1 MSQTQSLNKSHF
13 SSSSESTTSA
23 EQKVLSSLDKG
34 INTQPDIEISVVKPG
49 WLTGLANSIKH
60 VIRSNL
66 SREAI
71 FELIEQQNFEL
82 TGERRDSCT
91 KEHIYIFIITILATV
106 GYFNALTIE
115 DLKYKFSTTCMLNGL
130 HPLSHAGFYNI
141 FPESTLSRV
150 YYELSNTIYK
160 LGCLDSTGLLNGVIF
175 KDSRISK
182 HEFLMAL
189 TKAVKHSDK
198 TEAILAY
205 KSISAENQ
213 EFDIEILIDNLIKA
227 FNSDNSPS
235 LIEFASTC
243 SMFSST
249 DKCSLNRTKLLS
261 LFQNLFEKITGQMY
275 HIMRKSPFQD
285 PVVEEVC
292 KNLGVSDLTAMDG
305 SSASLIEDN
314 LTPISHG
321 TVKAALKTHTLFSVG
336 YNLPIFNQ
344 VASGTSSERAFLQKA
359 VEFVHKTQDSL
370 PPLLITDAGYT
381 GDHFNTV
388 DSFGIKYLARYA
400 SNTIMEVERHLTLGT
415 RYDHRKGMTG
425 DYLVLNDQEE
435 NKTISVSDFMDG
447 NIHVFKI
454 KNKLS
459 NSFLVVEPIFDK
471 DNNVEKVAVFITN
484 IELPLDDYLNLIK
497 KVHYL
502 LVAYR
507 YRWKIERYF
516 AQIKENTCF
525 ENCNRACP
533 YMTGSLMIASIISDT
548 LNKFYSYSLYLSNMV
563 KNAREQGLRSISM
576 SDIKFSWE
584 KASKGM
590 VNREFFIDFLEKSS
604 KVSLTG
610 HITLEAQESII
621 AQRTKLSCTSVQ
633 NIAHSYDIRRMNYE
647 ENKAF
652 HDAYQALS
660 EKGLGKQALLFET
673 QKIVEEAQAKEE
685 DTLEEWV
692 CNFCLPCMT
701 YGVDAYTQAC
711 KLGSYLTKMDD
722 YPSIKL
728 VDYRTQI
735 RDKFSNE
742 TSISEDYYPVGDIL
756 NEIFDSTDY
765 QFNLNQL

>member
-13 SSSSESTTSA
+13 SSSSESTTAA

-275 HIMRKSPFQD
+275 QILRKSPCQD

-359 VEFVHKTQDSL
+359 VEFVHTIQDSL

-711 KLGSYLTKMDD
+711 KLGSYLTNMDD
-722 YPSIKL
+722 YPSIKF

>member
-13 SSSSESTTSA
+13 SSSSESTTAA

-213 EFDIEILIDNLIKA
+213 GFDIEILIDNLIKA

-275 HIMRKSPFQD
+275 QILRKSPCQD

-359 VEFVHKTQDSL
+359 VEFVHTIQDSL

-711 KLGSYLTKMDD
+711 KLGSYLTNMDD

-728 VDYRTQI
+728 VDYRTLHI
-735 RDKFSNE
+735 N
-742 TSISEDYYPVGDIL
+742 
-756 NEIFDSTDY
+756 
-765 QFNLNQL
+765 

>member
-1 MSQTQSLNKSHF
+1 MSQTTSLNKSQF
-13 SSSSESTTSA
+13 SSSSESTTAA

-34 INTQPDIEISVVKPG
+34 LNTQPDIEISVVKPG
-49 WLTGLANSIKH
+49 WLTGLANRIKH

-66 SREAI
+66 SREVI

-130 HPLSHAGFYNI
+130 HPLSHSGFYNI

-205 KSISAENQ
+205 KSISAENH

-275 HIMRKSPFQD
+275 QILHKSPCQD

-359 VEFVHKTQDSL
+359 IEFVHTIQDSL

-400 SNTIMEVERHLTLGT
+400 SDTIMDVERHLTLGT

-425 DYLVLNDQEE
+425 DYQVLNDQEE

-604 KVSLTG
+604 KLSLTG

-633 NIAHSYDIRRMNYE
+633 NIAHSYDMRRMSYE

-652 HDAYQALS
+652 RDACKSLS
-660 EKGLGKQALLFET
+660 EIGLGKQALLFET

-701 YGVDAYTQAC
+701 YGVSAYTQAC
-711 KLGSYLTKMDD
+711 KLGTYLTNMDD
-722 YPSIKL
+722 YPNIKL
-728 VDYRTQI
+728 VDYREPI
-735 RDKFSNE
+735 RDKFLRAI
-742 TSISEDYYPVGDIL
+742 SISEEYSPVGDIL
-756 NEIFDSTDY
+756 NEIFNSTDY

>member
-13 SSSSESTTSA
+13 SSSSESTTAA

-227 FNSDNSPS
+227 FNSDTSPS

-359 VEFVHKTQDSL
+359 VEFVHTIQDSL

-471 DNNVEKVAVFITN
+471 DNNVEKVAVFITIVN
-484 IELPLDDYLNLIK
+484 D
-497 KVHYL
+497 
-502 LVAYR
+502 
-507 YRWKIERYF
+507 
-516 AQIKENTCF
+516 
-525 ENCNRACP
+525 
-533 YMTGSLMIASIISDT
+533 
-548 LNKFYSYSLYLSNMV
+548 
-563 KNAREQGLRSISM
+563 KN
-576 SDIKFSWE
+576 
-584 KASKGM
+584 
-590 VNREFFIDFLEKSS
+590 N
-604 KVSLTG
+604 
-610 HITLEAQESII
+610 
-621 AQRTKLSCTSVQ
+621 
-633 NIAHSYDIRRMNYE
+633 
-647 ENKAF
+647 
-652 HDAYQALS
+652 
-660 EKGLGKQALLFET
+660 
-673 QKIVEEAQAKEE
+673 
-685 DTLEEWV
+685 
-692 CNFCLPCMT
+692 
-701 YGVDAYTQAC
+701 
-711 KLGSYLTKMDD
+711 
-722 YPSIKL
+722 
-728 VDYRTQI
+728 
-735 RDKFSNE
+735 
-742 TSISEDYYPVGDIL
+742 
-756 NEIFDSTDY
+756 
-765 QFNLNQL
+765 

>member
-13 SSSSESTTSA
+13 SSSSESTTAA

-359 VEFVHKTQDSL
+359 VEFVHTIQDSL

-711 KLGSYLTKMDD
+711 KLGSYLTNMDD
-722 YPSIKL
+722 YPSIKF

>member
-13 SSSSESTTSA
+13 SSSSESTTAA

-275 HIMRKSPFQD
+275 QILRKSPCQD

-359 VEFVHKTQDSL
+359 VEFVHTIQDSL

-533 YMTGSLMIASIISDT
+533 YMTGCLMIASIISDT

-711 KLGSYLTKMDD
+711 KLGSYLTNMDD

>member
-13 SSSSESTTSA
+13 SSSSESTTAA

-198 TEAILAY
+198 TEAILSY
-205 KSISAENQ
+205 KSISAENH

-275 HIMRKSPFQD
+275 QILRKSPCQD

-359 VEFVHKTQDSL
+359 VEFVHTIQDSL

-381 GDHFNTV
+381 GEHFNTV

-425 DYLVLNDQEE
+425 DYQVLNDQEE
-435 NKTISVSDFMDG
+435 NKTISVSAFMDG

>member
-13 SSSSESTTSA
+13 SSSSESTTAA

-275 HIMRKSPFQD
+275 QILRKSPCQD

-359 VEFVHKTQDSL
+359 VEFVHTIQDSL

-435 NKTISVSDFMDG
+435 NKTISVSAFMDG

-471 DNNVEKVAVFITN
+471 DSNVEKVAVFITN

-711 KLGSYLTKMDD
+711 KLGSYLTNMDD
-722 YPSIKL
+722 YPSIKF

>member
-13 SSSSESTTSA
+13 SSSSESTTAA

-359 VEFVHKTQDSL
+359 VEFVHTIQDSL

-711 KLGSYLTKMDD
+711 K
-722 YPSIKL
+722 
-728 VDYRTQI
+728 
-735 RDKFSNE
+735 
-742 TSISEDYYPVGDIL
+742 
-756 NEIFDSTDY
+756 
-765 QFNLNQL
+765 

>member
-13 SSSSESTTSA
+13 SSSSESTTAA

-130 HPLSHAGFYNI
+130 HPLSHSGFYNI

-275 HIMRKSPFQD
+275 HIMRKSPCQD

-415 RYDHRKGMTG
+415 RYDHRKGMTS
-425 DYLVLNDQEE
+425 DYHVLNDQEE
-435 NKTISVSDFMDG
+435 NRAIKVSDFMDG
-447 NIHVFKI
+447 NVHIFKI

-497 KVHYL
+497 KVHFL

-590 VNREFFIDFLEKSS
+590 VNREFFIDFLEKCS

-610 HITLEAQESII
+610 HISLEAQESII

-633 NIAHSYDIRRMNYE
+633 NIAHSYDMRRMSYE

-660 EKGLGKQALLFET
+660 DKGLGKQALLLET
-673 QKIVEEAQAKEE
+673 QKIVEEAQANEE
-685 DTLEEWV
+685 NTLEAWV

-711 KLGSYLTKMDD
+711 KLGSYLTNMDD

>member
-275 HIMRKSPFQD
+275 QILRKSPCQD

-359 VEFVHKTQDSL
+359 VEFVHTIQDSL

-711 KLGSYLTKMDD
+711 KLGSYLTNMDD
-722 YPSIKL
+722 YPSIKF

>member
-13 SSSSESTTSA
+13 SSSSESTTAA

-275 HIMRKSPFQD
+275 QILRKSPCQD

-359 VEFVHKTQDSL
+359 VEFVHTIQDSL

-711 KLGSYLTKMDD
+711 KLGSYLTNMDD

-728 VDYRTQI
+728 VDYRTLHI
-735 RDKFSNE
+735 N
-742 TSISEDYYPVGDIL
+742 
-756 NEIFDSTDY
+756 
-765 QFNLNQL
+765 

>member
-275 HIMRKSPFQD
+275 QILRKSPCQD

-711 KLGSYLTKMDD
+711 KLGSYLTNMDD

>member
-13 SSSSESTTSA
+13 SSSSESTTAA

-359 VEFVHKTQDSL
+359 VEFVHTIQDSL

-711 KLGSYLTKMDD
+711 KLGSYLTNMDD

-728 VDYRTQI
+728 VDYRTLHI
-735 RDKFSNE
+735 N
-742 TSISEDYYPVGDIL
+742 
-756 NEIFDSTDY
+756 
-765 QFNLNQL
+765 

>member
-13 SSSSESTTSA
+13 SSSSESTTAA

-205 KSISAENQ
+205 KSISAENH

-261 LFQNLFEKITGQMY
+261 LFQNLFEKTTGQMY
-275 HIMRKSPFQD
+275 QILRKSPCQD

-336 YNLPIFNQ
+336 YNLPIFNE

-359 VEFVHKTQDSL
+359 IEFVHTIQDSL

-381 GDHFNTV
+381 GDHFNTA

-400 SNTIMEVERHLTLGT
+400 SDTIMDVERHLTLGT

-425 DYLVLNDQEE
+425 DYQVLNDQEE

-711 KLGSYLTKMDD
+711 KLGSYLTNMDD